1 MELIVWILYNEGIKY
16 EEMVDLG
23 KTLTLS
29 RQEIDSVSSKHNQ
42 RIQRMKA
49 NLFKEKRQISLERA
63 LLYTESYKETEGLPV
78 ILRRAKAV
86 EHILKNVAISIREGE
101 LLVGNRTIRPRSG
114 ILSPEMDPYWIM
126 KEIDTIHSRPQDQF
140 EFTEEDKKVYREQLY
155 PYWARKSMKDFIT
168 GKITEDIKGALKD
181 EVFKLNQTDK
191 GQGHIIMDFPSILAY
206 GVGYY
211 VKLLEEKTKENPMND
226 FYLAALIIFR
236 AMSNHFLRYRNLAK
250 EMAAVEADDQ
260 RRAEYLMIADNCEKL
275 STQKPVSFYEALQ
288 LLWMTSI
295 VGQYE
300 SNASS
305 LSLGRMDQYMYPFYK
320 KSVEDGVSP
329 DFLYEVL
336 GDFYVKTNDVV
347 LLRSESSAKCFAGFP
362 TGYTVVLGG
371 LDEYGHA
378 SVNELS
384 FLMLDIYREI
394 LLPQPNLSVRINELI
409 PRTFLLKTCETIR
422 LGTGIPQ
429 LFNDEVCIPAFLSK
443 GVSLTDARD
452 YATVGCVET
461 SIPGRTYGLHD
472 IALFNL
478 LRIMELSM
486 YKLRYKA
493 DLTYSELLDDIKNS
507 ISHYVCLVT
516 KGSDIVDLGHQY
528 FAPTPFLSALI
539 KGCLESGK
547 DVTEGGARYN
557 FSGVQGIGEAN
568 LSDSLYVIKKAVFEN
583 QEMSFSELV
592 DAMESN
598 YEGNYA
604 SLQNHFIQDFDKYG
618 NDNDEVD
625 DIATKLF
632 HHYAKELEKYQ
643 NVRGGHFIPGAY
655 TVSAHI
661 PLGEAV
667 GATPDGRKTKEQLAD
682 GGLSPMVG
690 RDRLGPTAVLKSVSK
705 LDNYLTVN
713 GSLLNLKFQPN
724 TLKGREGLNKF
735 ADFLMA
741 FTKLK
746 IQHVQ
751 FNVQSKETLLDAQK
765 HPEKYGGL
773 LVRVAGYSAFFVD
786 LNKQIQDDI
795 ITRAE
800 HVL

>member
-1 MELIVWILYNEGIKY
+1 MGTGV
-16 EEMVDLG
+16 
-23 KTLTLS
+23 
-29 RQEIDSVSSKHNQ
+29 IDREKNIANVVTGGNQ
-42 RIQRMKA
+42 RIQK
-49 NLFKEKRQISLERA
+49 LKDQQFLGKRRISLERA
-63 LLYTESYKETEGLPV
+63 LLYTESYQQTEGEPT

-86 EHILKNVAISIREGE
+86 CHILDQVAISIREGE

-126 KEIDTIHSRPQDQF
+126 KEIDSIATRPQDQF
-140 EFTEEDKKVYREQLY
+140 EFTEADKKIYREQLY
-155 PYWARKSMKDFIT
+155 PYWAGRSMKDFINSQLT
-168 GKITEDIKGALKD
+168 DEVNQALTE

-191 GQGHIIMDFPSILAY
+191 GQGHIIMDFPGILTKGLQAY
-206 GVGYY
+206 LD
-211 VKLLEEKTKENPMND
+211 LLAEKSAAEPENE
-226 FYLAALIIFR
+226 FFQAGRLIFAGMQR
-236 AMSNHFLRYRNLAK
+236 HFLRYAQLAE
-250 EMAAVEADDQ
+250 EMAQEEESDQ
-260 RRAEYLMIADNCEKL
+260 RREELRQISQTCRKL
-275 STQKPVSFYEALQ
+275 SKDKPTSFHEALQ

-305 LSLGRMDQYMYPFYK
+305 LSLGRMDQYLLPFYEA
-320 KSVEDGVSP
+320 SLAEGATEAE
-329 DFLYEVL
+329 LYEVL

-362 TGYTVVLGG
+362 TGYTVMLGG
-371 LDEYGHA
+371 VDERGRSA
-378 SVNELS
+378 VNPLSYVMLEL
-384 FLMLDIYREI
+384 YHEV
-394 LLPQPNLSVRINELI
+394 LLPQPNLSVRMNELI
-409 PRTFLLKTCETIR
+409 PRRFLLKTCETIR
-422 LGTGIPQ
+422 MGTGIPQ

-443 GVSLTDARD
+443 GVSLDDARD

-486 YKLRYKA
+486 YRLRNESA
-493 DLTYSELLDDIKNS
+493 LTYEALVGDIKAS
-507 ISHYVCLVT
+507 IRKYVALVVS
-516 KGSDIVDLGHQY
+516 GSNIVDLGHRQY
-528 FAPTPFLSALI
+528 APTPFLSVLI
-539 KGCLESGK
+539 EDCLDNGQ

-568 LSDSLYVIKKAVFEN
+568 LSDSLYVIKEMVFEKG
-583 QEMSFSELV
+583 EMSFPQLV
-592 DAMESN
+592 DAMAAD
-598 YEGNYA
+598 YEGDYR
-604 SLQNHFIQDFDKYG
+604 SLQEHVIKDFAKYG
-618 NDNDEVD
+618 NDHEEVD
-625 DIATKLF
+625 EIAADLF
-632 HHYAKELEKYQ
+632 RYYAKELERYE
-643 NVRGGHFIPGAY
+643 NVRGGQFIPGAY

-667 GATPDGRKTKEQLAD
+667 GATPDGRKAREQLAD

-690 RDRLGPTAVLKSVSK
+690 RDQLGPTAVLKSVSK

-724 TLKGREGLNKF
+724 TLKGSAGLNKF
-735 ADFLMA
+735 ADFLLA

-751 FNVQSKETLLDAQK
+751 FNVQSKATLMDAQK
-765 HPEKYGGL
+765 HPEKYAGL

-795 ITRAE
+795 IARVE
-800 HVL
+800 HEL

>member
-1 MELIVWILYNEGIKY
+1 MTVTVPNPRIKL
-16 EEMVDLG
+16 MKD
-23 KTLTLS
+23 
-29 RQEIDSVSSKHNQ
+29 NQ
-42 RIQRMKA
+42 
-49 NLFKEKRQISLERA
+49 FKVKRQISLERA
-63 LLYTESYKETEGLPV
+63 LLYTESYKETEGQPT
-78 ILRRAKAV
+78 IIRRAKATA
-86 EHILKNVAISIREGE
+86 HILEYVKISIREGE

-126 KEIDTIHSRPQDQF
+126 KEIDTIDSRPQDQF
-140 EFTEEDKKVYREQLY
+140 EFTEADKKIYREKLY
-155 PYWARKSMKDFIT
+155 PFWSNISMKDFIT
-168 GKITEDIKGALKD
+168 SQLTDDINQALKK

-191 GQGHIIMDFPSILAY
+191 GQGHIIMDFPSILTH

-211 VKLLEEKTKENPMND
+211 IQLLTKKVAAEPDND
-226 FYLAALIIFR
+226 FFQAALITFK
-236 AMSNHFLRYRNLAK
+236 AMQAHFLRYAELAHDLYQLEK
-250 EMAAVEADDQ
+250 DATRQAELLRMAQ
-260 RRAEYLMIADNCEKL
+260 ICEKL
-275 STQKPVSFYEALQ
+275 SLEAPTTFYEALQ

-305 LSLGRMDQYMYPFYK
+305 LSLGRMDQYLYPFYE
-320 KSVEDGVSP
+320 KSLANGVSP

-371 LDEYGHA
+371 LDGYGHT
-378 SVNELS
+378 SVNPLS
-384 FLMLDIYREI
+384 ELMLDIYHEI
-394 LLPQPNLSVRINELI
+394 LLPQPNLSVRMNELI
-409 PRTFLLKTCETIR
+409 PRKFLLKTCETIR

-429 LFNDEVCIPAFLSK
+429 LFNDEVCVPAFLSK
-443 GVSLTDARD
+443 GVSLDDARD

-486 YKLRYKA
+486 YDLRGQSDVTYE
-493 DLTYSELLDDIKNS
+493 DLFSDIKTR
-507 ISHYVCLVT
+507 ISYYVDLVV
-516 KGSDIVDLGHQY
+516 KGSNIVDLGHRQV
-528 FAPTPFLSALI
+528 APTPFLSVLI
-539 KGCLESGK
+539 QDCLENGK

-557 FSGVQGIGEAN
+557 FSGVQGIGQAN
-568 LSDSLYVIKKAVFEN
+568 LSDSLYVIKQLVFEN
-583 QEMSFSELV
+583 HELSFSELV
-592 DAMESN
+592 DAMASN
-598 YEGNYA
+598 YTGQYA
-604 SLQNHFIQDFDKYG
+604 RLQEHVIQDFDKYG
-618 NDNDEVD
+618 NDNDEID
-625 DIATKLF
+625 EIATKLF
-632 HHYAKELEKYQ
+632 HHYAKELGKYK
-643 NVRGGHFIPGAY
+643 NVRGGQFIPGAY

-667 GATPDGRKTKEQLAD
+667 GATPDGRKAQEQLAD

-713 GSLLNLKFQPN
+713 GSLLNIKFQPN
-724 TLKGREGLNKF
+724 TLKGKEGLNKF

-765 HPEKYGGL
+765 HPEKYSGL

-795 ITRAE
+795 IARVE

>member
-1 MELIVWILYNEGIKY
+1 MATGVIDKTKNISNVV
-16 EEMVDLG
+16 VDG
-23 KTLTLS
+23 
-29 RQEIDSVSSKHNQ
+29 NQ
-42 RIQRMKA
+42 RIQLMKD

-63 LLYTESYKETEGLPV
+63 LLYTESYKQTEGIPT
-78 ILRRAKAV
+78 IIRRAKAV
-86 EHILKNVAISIREGE
+86 EYMMDHVEISIREGE
-101 LLVGNRTIRPRSG
+101 LLVGNRTVRPRSG
-114 ILSPEMDPYWIM
+114 ILSPEMDPYWIV
-126 KEIDTIHSRPQDQF
+126 KEIDTIATRPQDQF
-140 EFTEEDKKVYREQLY
+140 EFTEEDKKIYREQLY
-155 PYWARKSMKDFIT
+155 PYWEGQSMKDFINGQLT
-168 GKITEDIKGALKD
+168 DEVNIALKD

-191 GQGHIIMDFPSILAY
+191 GQGHIIMDFPSILEH
-206 GVGYY
+206 GVQYY
-211 VKLLEEKTKENPMND
+211 IDYLEKKIEEQPENN
-226 FYLAALIIFR
+226 FFKAGHIVFV
-236 AMSNHFLRYRNLAK
+236 AMKNHFLRYASLARK
-250 EMAAVEADDQ
+250 MTQTETNDKRKSEL
-260 RRAEYLMIADNCEKL
+260 AEIEKICVKL
-275 STQKPVSFYEALQ
+275 STDKPDSFYEALQ

-320 KSVEDGVSP
+320 ASLENGESES
-329 DFLYEVL
+329 FLYEVL

-371 LDEYGHA
+371 VNEVGHT
-378 SVNELS
+378 SVNPLS
-384 FLMLDIYREI
+384 YIMLDLYHEV
-394 LLPQPNLSVRINELI
+394 LLPQPNLSVRMNELI
-409 PRTFLLKTCETIR
+409 PRKFLLKTCETIR

-429 LFNDEVCIPAFLSK
+429 LFNDEVCVPSFLSK
-443 GVSLTDARD
+443 GVSLDDARD

-486 YKLRYKA
+486 YELRDKEDVTYEE
-493 DLTYSELLDDIKNS
+493 LTEDIKTK
-507 ISHYVCLVT
+507 IDYYVELVV
-516 KGSDIVDLGHQY
+516 KGSNIVDLGHREY
-528 FAPTPFLSALI
+528 APTPFLSVLI
-539 KGCLESGK
+539 KDCIENGQ

-568 LSDSLYVIKKAVFEN
+568 LSDSMYVIKKMVFEN
-583 QEMSFSELV
+583 EEMTFSELV
-592 DAMESN
+592 NAMESN
-598 YEGNYA
+598 FTGKYA
-604 SLQNHFIQDFDKYG
+604 ELQTHVIQDFEKYG
-618 NDNDEVD
+618 NDDDEID
-625 DIATKLF
+625 NIAASF
-632 HHYAKELEKYQ
+632 FRHYAKELEKYT
-643 NVRGGHFIPGAY
+643 NVRDGQFIPGAY

-667 GATPDGRKTKEQLAD
+667 GATPDGRKAQEQLAD

-690 RDRLGPTAVLKSVSK
+690 RDHLGPTAVLKSVSK

-724 TLKGREGLNKF
+724 TLKGQQGLNKF

-741 FTKLK
+741 YTKLK

-751 FNVQSKETLLDAQK
+751 FNVQSKQTLIDAQK
-765 HPEKYGGL
+765 HPEKYTGL

-786 LNKQIQDDI
+786 LNRKIQDDI
-795 ITRAE
+795 IARVE
-800 HVL
+800 HEL

>member
-1 MELIVWILYNEGIKY
+1 MEALST
-16 EEMVDLG
+16 
-23 KTLTLS
+23 TLKVTH
-29 RQEIDSVSSKHNQ
+29 QEASTDTKKLTK
-42 RIQRMKA
+42 RIQVMKD
-49 NLFKEKRQISLERA
+49 NLFKKKRQISLERA

-78 ILRRAKAV
+78 MIRRAKAV
-86 EHILKNVAISIREGE
+86 EHILRNVKISIREGE

-126 KEIDTIHSRPQDQF
+126 AEIDTIHCRPQDQF
-140 EFTEEDKKVYREQLY
+140 EFTEEDKKVYVEELY
-155 PYWARKSMKDFIT
+155 PYWKDKSMKDFIT
-168 GKITEDIKGALKD
+168 SQFTDEINAALKD

-191 GQGHIIMDFPSILAY
+191 GQGHIIMDFPEILNN

-211 VKLLEEKTKENPMND
+211 INLLEEKSQQNPNNL
-226 FYLAALIIFR
+226 FYGSALIIFK
-236 AMSNHFLRYRNLAK
+236 AMADHFLRYRDLAK
-250 EMAAVEADDQ
+250 EMAAEEADEK
-260 RRAEYLMIADNCEKL
+260 RKAEYEMIAETCEKL
-275 STQKPVSFYEALQ
+275 STEKPESFYEALQ

-320 KSVEDGVSP
+320 KSVEDGVSK

-362 TGYTVVLGG
+362 TGYTVALGG
-371 LDEYGHA
+371 VDEYGNA

-384 FLMLDIYREI
+384 HLMLDIYQEI
-394 LLPQPNLSVRINELI
+394 LLPQPNLSVRINEFI
-409 PRTFLLKTCETIR
+409 PRKFLMKTCETIR

-429 LFNDEVCIPAFLSK
+429 LFNDEVCIPAFMSK
-443 GVSLTDARD
+443 GVSLEDARD
-452 YATVGCVET
+452 YAIVGCVET

-486 YKLRYKA
+486 YKLRDKE
-493 DLTYSELLDDIKNS
+493 DLTYDELFEDIKES
-507 ISHYVCLVT
+507 ISDYVELVT
-516 KGSDIVDLGHQY
+516 EGSDIVDLGHRN

-539 KGCLESGK
+539 KGCLESGL

-557 FSGVQGIGEAN
+557 FSGIQGIGQAN
-568 LSDSLYVIKKAVFEN
+568 LSDSLYVIKKMVFEN
-583 QEMSFSELV
+583 KEMSFAELV
-592 DAMESN
+592 KAMEAN
-598 YEGNYA
+598 YEGEYEW
-604 SLQNHFIQDFDKYG
+604 LQNHVIQDFDKYG
-618 NDNDEVD
+618 NDNDEID
-625 DIATKLF
+625 HIAMILF
-632 HHYAKELEKYQ
+632 SHYAKELEKYT
-643 NVRGGHFIPGAY
+643 NIRGGHFIPGAY

-667 GATPDGRKTKEQLAD
+667 GATPDGRKAKEQLAD

-690 RDRLGPTAVLKSVSK
+690 RDRLGPTAVLKSLSK
-705 LDNYLTVN
+705 LDTYLTVN

-765 HPEKYGGL
+765 NPEKYGGL

-795 ITRAE
+795 IARAE

>member
-1 MELIVWILYNEGIKY
+1 MATGI
-16 EEMVDLG
+16 
-23 KTLTLS
+23 
-29 RQEIDSVSSKHNQ
+29 IDKEKNTANVITNGND
-42 RIQRMKA
+42 RIQRMKD
-49 NLFKEKRQISLERA
+49 NLFKGKRQISLERA
-63 LLYTESYKETEGLPV
+63 LLYTESYQQTEGEST
-78 ILRRAKAV
+78 IIRRAKAV
-86 EHILKNVAISIREGE
+86 AHILANVAISVREGE
-101 LLVGNRTIRPRSG
+101 LLVGNRTVRPRSG
-114 ILSPEMDPYWIM
+114 IVSPEMDPYWIL
-126 KEIDTIHSRPQDQF
+126 KEIDTIATRPQDQF
-140 EFTEEDKKVYREQLY
+140 EFTEADKEIYRQKLY
-155 PYWARKSMKDFIT
+155 PYWEGRSMKDFIN
-168 GKITEDIKGALKD
+168 GQLTEEVKTALKD

-191 GQGHIIMDFPSILAY
+191 GQGHIIMDFPAILNH

-211 VKLLEEKTKENPMND
+211 IDTLKAKIADEPDNE
-226 FYLAALIIFR
+226 FFQAGLIIFQG
-236 AMSNHFLRYRNLAK
+236 MQEHFLRYAALAE
-250 EMAAVEADDQ
+250 EMSRVETDNTRQPELVTIAAMC
-260 RRAEYLMIADNCEKL
+260 RKL
-275 STQKPVSFYEALQ
+275 STEKPESFYEALQ

-305 LSLGRMDQYMYPFYK
+305 LSLGRMDQYLYPFYQE
-320 KSVEDGVSP
+320 SLNAGISAA
-329 DFLYEVL
+329 FMYEVL
-336 GDFYVKTNDVV
+336 GDFYIKTNDVV

-378 SVNELS
+378 SVNPLS
-384 FLMLDIYREI
+384 YIMLDLYHEI
-394 LLPQPNLSVRINELI
+394 LLPQPNLSVRMNELI
-409 PRTFLLKTCETIR
+409 PRRFLLKTCETIR

-429 LFNDEVCIPAFLSK
+429 LFNDEVCVPAFLSK
-443 GVSLTDARD
+443 GVSLDDARD

-486 YKLRYKA
+486 YQLKDKRDVTYDELFEMIKA
-493 DLTYSELLDDIKNS
+493 KIAYYVEL
-507 ISHYVCLVT
+507 VA
-516 KGSDIVDLGHQY
+516 KGSDIVDLGHRHY
-528 FAPTPFLSALI
+528 APTPFLSVLI
-539 KGCLESGK
+539 QDCMEKGK

-568 LSDSLYVIKKAVFEN
+568 LSDSLYVIKKLVFEN
-583 QEMSFSELV
+583 HEMSFSELV
-592 DAMESN
+592 AAMAAN
-598 YEGNYA
+598 YEGKYQA
-604 SLQNHFIQDFDKYG
+604 LQKHVIQDFEKYG
-618 NDNDEVD
+618 NDNDEID
-625 DIATKLF
+625 MIAAQLF
-632 HHYAKELEKYQ
+632 RHYAKELEKYT
-643 NVRGGHFIPGAY
+643 NVRGGQFIAGAY

-667 GATPDGRKTKEQLAD
+667 GATPDGRKAQEQLAD

-690 RDRLGPTAVLKSVSK
+690 RDHLGPTAVLKSVSK

-724 TLKGREGLNKF
+724 TLNGQQGLNKF

-741 FTKLK
+741 YTKLK

-751 FNVQSKETLLDAQK
+751 FNVQSKATLLDAQK
-765 HPEKYGGL
+765 HPEKYTGL

-795 ITRAE
+795 IARVE
-800 HVL
+800 HEL